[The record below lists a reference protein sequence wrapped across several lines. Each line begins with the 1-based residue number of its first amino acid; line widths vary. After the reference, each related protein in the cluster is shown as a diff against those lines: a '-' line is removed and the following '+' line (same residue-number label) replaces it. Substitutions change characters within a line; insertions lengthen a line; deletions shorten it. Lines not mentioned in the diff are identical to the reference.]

1 MNTYQNLWWTQSV
14 CDHTAFKR
22 MRGEGFAQCHL
33 LQFLQMSTE
42 KIAKAY
48 FWRTGAP
55 PQKSHT
61 GFVKFL
67 RFLGQTRQADRDRV
81 AVMFGFVRFS
91 DFQRTIRSVL
101 PLAYELERITPDLA
115 NNGANPEYPWPHAAP
130 QFAPATFTF
139 AAWERMC
146 SGNGR
151 QLMRLIES
159 AVERFPEYS
168 DI

>member
-1 MNTYQNLWWTQSV
+1 MPSSAILADVHRKNCQGLLLANRGS
-14 CDHTAFKR
+14 TAK
-22 MRGEGFAQCHL
+22 E
-33 LQFLQMSTE
+33 
-42 KIAKAY
+42 
-48 FWRTGAP
+48 P
-55 PQKSHT
+55 
-61 GFVKFL
+61 
-67 RFLGQTRQADRDRV
+67 LGQTRQADRDRV